1 MSSTN
6 PAPSAETADLAAAD
20 QAAPLEAHPAGSA
33 DAPVVTP
40 VPVTEVAEQAAPESD
55 AHASEGGEPSVQPA
69 ATHPVA
75 GARQEPST
83 AATGAR
89 LAELFPALF
98 AGAPKPLKLRIQV
111 DIQER
116 APGEFSKQALSAF
129 FRRHTGA
136 TSYLVAVSRGKQRF
150 DLDGQPAGEL
160 SEEHRQLAAEELTR
174 RRANQQAR
182 RAQEDA
188 QREQEEAG
196 RRQRF
201 SLLRDFETTK
211 LTTANFC
218 ALKGIAPE
226 QLDGL
231 LAQARKEAQEDA
243 ARPQRPHHRPEHGH
257 GRPGQGPGRRDG
269 ERRDNDR
276 GPRREG
282 GRNDGPRAEAGGRR
296 DDRGRPQGQRGPR
309 GGGREGGGAAGQG
322 GAGAGGAGGGRN
334 ERRGPPRG

>member
-6 PAPSAETADLAAAD
+6 PAPSAETADPTHAVTAAPAALSTQGVPAAAAEPLAAQPDAAAQPEPAEACAEAGAATQPAAAQPAAAD
-20 QAAPLEAHPAGSA
+20 AQAAPA
-33 DAPVVTP
+33 
-40 VPVTEVAEQAAPESD
+40 AAPRAE
-55 AHASEGGEPSVQPA
+55 V
-69 ATHPVA
+69 
-75 GARQEPST
+75 ST

-98 AGAPKPLKLRIQV
+98 GGAPKPLKLRIQV

-129 FRRHTGA
+129 FRRLTGA

-160 SEEHRQLAAEELTR
+160 SEEHRQLAADELTR

-201 SLLRDFETTK
+201 GLLRDFETTK

-231 LAQARKEAQEDA
+231 LEQARKEAQEDA
-243 ARPQRPHHRPEHGH
+243 ARPQRPQRPQHRPEHGH
-257 GRPGQGPGRRDG
+257 GRRDG
-269 ERRDNDR
+269 ER

-282 GRNDGPRAEAGGRR
+282 GRNEGRNDGPRAHAGGRR
-296 DDRGRPQGQRGPR
+296 DDRGRPQGPRGPR
-309 GGGREGGGAAGQG
+309 GGGGGREGGGA
-322 GAGAGGAGGGRN
+322 
-334 ERRGPPRG
+334 PRG

>member
-6 PAPSAETADLAAAD
+6 PAPSAETADPTHAVTAAPAALSTQGVPAAAAEPLAAQPDAAAQPEPAEACAEAGAATQPAAAQPAAAD
-20 QAAPLEAHPAGSA
+20 AQAAPA
-33 DAPVVTP
+33 
-40 VPVTEVAEQAAPESD
+40 AAPRAE
-55 AHASEGGEPSVQPA
+55 V
-69 ATHPVA
+69 
-75 GARQEPST
+75 ST

-98 AGAPKPLKLRIQV
+98 GGAPKPLKLRIQV

-129 FRRHTGA
+129 FRRLTGA

-160 SEEHRQLAAEELTR
+160 SEEHRQLAADELTR

-201 SLLRDFETTK
+201 GLLRDFETTK

-231 LAQARKEAQEDA
+231 LEQARKEAQEDA
-243 ARPQRPHHRPEHGH
+243 ARPQRPQHRPEHSH
-257 GRPGQGPGRRDG
+257 GRRDG
-269 ERRDNDR
+269 ER

-282 GRNDGPRAEAGGRR
+282 GRNEGRNDGPRAHAGGRR
-296 DDRGRPQGQRGPR
+296 DDRGRPQGPRGPR
-309 GGGREGGGAAGQG
+309 GGGGGREGGGA
-322 GAGAGGAGGGRN
+322 
-334 ERRGPPRG
+334 PRG